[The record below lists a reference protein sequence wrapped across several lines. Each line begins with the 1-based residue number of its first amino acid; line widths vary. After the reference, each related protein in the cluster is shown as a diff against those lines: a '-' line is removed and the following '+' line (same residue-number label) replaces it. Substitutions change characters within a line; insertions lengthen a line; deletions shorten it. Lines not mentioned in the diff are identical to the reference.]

1 MQKHG
6 KSSVEHL
13 NKRGKHLGKY
23 GNFLVICLKEH
34 EKYIVKVEG
43 KIREILRE
51 TCFFERKTQITN
63 RKSQIANRKS
73 QTHNIYL
80 GLHIRTYWQKTYI
93 QV

>member
-6 KSSVEHL
+6 KSSVEYL

-63 RKSQIANRKS
+63 RKSQIANRKLI
-73 QTHNIYL
+73 IYL
-80 GLHIRTYWQKTYI
+80 
-93 QV
+93 